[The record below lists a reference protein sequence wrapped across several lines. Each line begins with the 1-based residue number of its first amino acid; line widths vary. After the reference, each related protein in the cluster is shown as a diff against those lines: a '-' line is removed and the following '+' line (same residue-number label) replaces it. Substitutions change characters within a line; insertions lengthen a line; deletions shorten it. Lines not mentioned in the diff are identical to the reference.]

1 MEGHTNA
8 SDRLRPRP
16 DQPHPRRQGRHA
28 DSLVQPRPAL
38 LPSPLV
44 VPSTP
49 HRRSSGGPP
58 CRNKRHPAA
67 TTHPSHAA
75 PIASTTTST
84 AARPHRTGRTRCA
97 HCTHRT
103 CCTSCSPGTTR
114 APRPINRSTLA
125 HRRAAHRPRAI
136 TILRPRAARAH
147 AHRPASLTPFPPP
160 PGSRKLI
167 PASRIPRPA
176 ATLRHEPP
184 RPVEPHQSARQ
195 PSQGR

>member
-16 DQPHPRRQGRHA
+16 DQPHTRRQRRHA
-28 DSLVQPRPAL
+28 DSFVQPRPAL

-44 VPSTP
+44 VPPTP
-49 HRRSSGGPP
+49 DRRSSGGPF
-58 CRNKRHPAA
+58 CRGKQHPAA
-67 TTHPSHAA
+67 PAHPSHA
-75 PIASTTTST
+75 PCTTSTTT

-103 CCTSCSPGTTR
+103 CCTCCSRGTTR
-114 APRPINRSTLA
+114 GHRPINLSTLA
-125 HRRAAHRPRAI
+125 HRRAAHCPRAI
-136 TILRPRAARAH
+136 TIHHPRAAPAH
-147 AHRPASLTPFPPP
+147 AHRPADRTPFPPP

-184 RPVEPHQSARQ
+184 RPIEPHQSASQ